1 MSSESSEL
9 PPSNRLADI
18 VLRGREPAP
27 PAFITRQT
35 YYPWLVVGVTCVAA
49 FIGQLDASIVQLTL
63 PTLEREFDAN
73 LGSVSWVAVAYL
85 VGFASVLPTFGRLP
99 EMLGRKLLYVTGF
112 LLFTFAS
119 LL

>member
-9 PPSNRLADI
+9 PAPNRLADI

-73 LGSVSWVAVAYL
+73 RELGGSSVPRRFRF
-85 VGFASVLPTFGRLP
+85 GFANVWPPR
-99 EMLGRKLLYVTGF
+99 
-112 LLFTFAS
+112 
-119 LL
+119 